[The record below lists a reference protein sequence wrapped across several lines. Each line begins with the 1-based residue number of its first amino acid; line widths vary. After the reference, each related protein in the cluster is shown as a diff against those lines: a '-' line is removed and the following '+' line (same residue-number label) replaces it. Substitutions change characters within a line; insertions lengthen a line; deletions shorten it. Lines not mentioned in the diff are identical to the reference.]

1 MNRLLPAVLAC
12 HFLAAF
18 TVLGMPLFMP
28 RLVAEFG
35 LAQTS
40 PWVGVLYSL
49 PAVLTALSAP
59 LWGRFAD
66 RYGRKVS
73 LLRALA
79 GLSLAFLLAG
89 LAPSLGWFVLAL
101 MLQGLFGG
109 TLAAANGYLAASQSR
124 EQLARALNWTQF
136 TARLALVCAP
146 IGLGLLAAAFPVR
159 QLYLWLALLPLA
171 ALVLAMSLPGEG
183 HASAKARAQR
193 EAGDAA
199 APGHWLWAAMAL
211 QFLFFFAMVATFP
224 YFLPYAEQLVA
235 EPALIGLLYSLPH
248 LVYLLV
254 QPLAHRWQL
263 PWRPALLG
271 GLALQ
276 LLACLWQF
284 QLHSLVALSAARLLF
299 GLGVWLGFQGLNQL
313 IGRLTRSHNAGSWF
327 GKLDAVGKS
336 AGVLAG
342 LVAAWLSAGQG
353 VHAPFVAAALACA
366 GGLLLLA
373 FFTMETHTDGSPAHL
388 DRTVK

>member
-28 RLVAEFG
+28 RLVTEFG
-35 LAQTS
+35 LTQTS

-66 RYGRKVS
+66 HFGRKVS

-89 LAPSLGWFVLAL
+89 LAPNLGWFTLAL

-109 TLAAANGYLAASQSR
+109 TLAAANGYLAVNLSQ
-124 EQLARALNWTQF
+124 EQLSRALGWTQF

-146 IGLGLLAAAFPVR
+146 IGLGLLAAAFSVR
-159 QLYLWLALLPLA
+159 QLYIWLALLPLL
-171 ALVLAMSLPGEG
+171 ALGLAMTLPGEG
-183 HASAKARAQR
+183 RTGTHISSKAA
-193 EAGDAA
+193 DSPV
-199 APGHWLWAAMAL
+199 PGHWLWAAMGL
-211 QFLFFFAMVATFP
+211 QFLFFFAMVTTFP
-224 YFLPYAEQLVA
+224 YFLPYAEPLA
-235 EPALIGLLYSLPH
+235 TEPALVGLLYSLPH
-248 LVYLLV
+248 LVYLFA
-254 QPLAHRWQL
+254 QPLTYRLQL
-263 PWRPALLG
+263 PWRPALAG

-284 QLHSLVALSAARLLF
+284 QLHSLPALLAARLLF
-299 GLGVWLGFQGLNQL
+299 GLGVWLGFQGLNPL
-313 IGRLTRSHNAGSWF
+313 IGRLTRNHNAGRWF
-327 GKLDAVGKS
+327 GKLDAVGKA
-336 AGVLAG
+336 AGVLGG
-342 LVAAWLSAGQG
+342 LVAAWLSAGFG
-353 VHAPFVAAALACA
+353 AHTPFVAAALACA
-366 GGLLLLA
+366 GGLLLLN
-373 FFTMETHTDGSPAHL
+373 FFTMETRTDEHPAHL
-388 DRTVK
+388 DQPLK

>member
-1 MNRLLPAVLAC
+1 MNRLLPTVLAC

-28 RLVAEFG
+28 RLAAEFG

-59 LWGRFAD
+59 LWGQFAD
-66 RYGRKVS
+66 RFGRRVS

-89 LAPSLGWFVLAL
+89 IAPSLGWFTLAL

-109 TLAAANGYLAASQSR
+109 TLAAANGYLAVNLSR
-124 EQLARALNWTQF
+124 EQLTHALGWTQF

-146 IGLGLLAAAFPVR
+146 VGLGLLADAFTVR
-159 QLYLWLALLPLA
+159 QLYLWLALLPMLA
-171 ALVLAMSLPGEG
+171 LGLVLRLPGEG
-183 HASAKARAQR
+183 KPVTTTASST
-193 EAGDAA
+193 GDNAS
-199 APGHWLWAAMAL
+199 PRHGLWATMGL

-224 YFLPYAEQLVA
+224 YFLPYAEDLIA

-248 LVYLLV
+248 LVYLLA
-254 QPLAHRWQL
+254 QPLAHRLQL
-263 PWRPALLG
+263 GWRPALAW

-284 QLHSLVALSAARLLF
+284 QLHSLPALLAARLLF
-299 GLGVWLGFQGLNQL
+299 GLGVWLCFQGLNPL
-313 IGRLTRSHNAGSWF
+313 IGRLTRSHSAGRWF
-327 GKLDAVGKS
+327 GKLDAVGKA
-336 AGVLAG
+336 AGVLGG
-342 LVAAWLSAGQG
+342 LMAAWLSAGFG
-353 VHAPFVAAALACA
+353 PHTPFVAAALACA
-366 GGLLLLA
+366 GGLVLLA
-373 FFTMETHTDGSPAHL
+373 FFTMETLTDGHSTHL
-388 DRTVK
+388 NPPLR

>member
-1 MNRLLPAVLAC
+1 MINVLPAVLAC

-40 PWVGVLYSL
+40 PWVGLLYSL
-49 PAVLTALSAP
+49 PAVLTAMSAP
-59 LWGRFAD
+59 WWGRFAD
-66 RYGRKVS
+66 RFGRKAS

-89 LAPSLGWFVLAL
+89 LAPSLNWFILAL
-101 MLQGLFGG
+101 ALQGLFGG
-109 TLAAANGYLAASQSR
+109 TLAAANGYLAVSLGR

-146 IGLGLLAAAFPVR
+146 IGLGLLAAAFSVR
-159 QLYLWLALLPLA
+159 QLYLWLALLPLL
-171 ALVLAMSLPGEG
+171 ALGLGLALPGEG
-183 HASAKARAQR
+183 KAGTKQAP

-199 APGHWLWAAMAL
+199 LPGHWLWMAMAL

-224 YFLPYAEQLVA
+224 YFLPYAERLVA

-254 QPLAHRWQL
+254 QPFAHRWQL
-263 PWRPALLG
+263 PWRAALLW
-271 GLALQ
+271 GLSLQ

-284 QLHSLVALSAARLLF
+284 QLHSLPALLAARLLF

-313 IGRLTRSHNAGSWF
+313 IGQLTQSHNAGSWF
-327 GKLDAVGKS
+327 GKLDAVGKG

-342 LVAAWLSAGQG
+342 LVAAWLSAGPG
-353 VHAPFVAAALACA
+353 VQAPFVAAALACA